1 MASKRRAK
9 GTTDLHG
16 SHAANFPTIDTPPRE
31 RDSSPERF
39 VWLSILQFLICF
51 RKKVIFTQQVAR
63 RRVGMPLATVT
74 GNGSQQP
81 RRVVKVHQNVA
92 VICCC

>member
-39 VWLSILQFLICF
+39 VCVSGLQLLICF
-51 RKKVIFTQQVAR
+51 TKK
-63 RRVGMPLATVT
+63 
-74 GNGSQQP
+74 
-81 RRVVKVHQNVA
+81 
-92 VICCC
+92 